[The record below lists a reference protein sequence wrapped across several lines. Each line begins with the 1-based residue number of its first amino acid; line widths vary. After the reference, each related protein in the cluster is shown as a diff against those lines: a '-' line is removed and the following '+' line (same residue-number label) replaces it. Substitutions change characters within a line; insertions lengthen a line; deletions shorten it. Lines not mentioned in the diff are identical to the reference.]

1 MGQTTPKD
9 GKPGT
14 TDQSPRW
21 EGPEETR
28 PRGYLPATDD
38 PERDCDAAG
47 ENLNDPDRRTMGDAF
62 AMREDDERMP
72 EEESPGVLPK
82 YTDPAF
88 SNAPAGSPVQ
98 SEPPVRSHAPRD
110 TEYEGHPDFSQDAA
124 ANKPP
129 KGIGNSE
136 SVDDDEEE
144 TRHSDGVEPD
154 RRTGR

>member
-1 MGQTTPKD
+1 MEPTTPRD

-28 PRGYLPATDD
+28 PHGYLPADDD
-38 PERDCDAAG
+38 PARDRDAAG

-62 AMREDDERMP
+62 TMRED
-72 EEESPGVLPK
+72 ESAGVLPE

-88 SNAPAGSPVQ
+88 SNAPAG
-98 SEPPVRSHAPRD
+98 PPPSKMPTRSHVPED
-110 TEYEGHPDFSQDAA
+110 TQYAGHPEFSQDAA
-124 ANKPP
+124 GNKPP

-136 SVDDDEEE
+136 AVDDDEEE
-144 TRHSDGVEPD
+144 TRHSDGVEPPT
-154 RRTGR
+154 RTGS

>member
-1 MGQTTPKD
+1 MEPTAPRD

-28 PRGYLPATDD
+28 PRGYLPAKDD
-38 PERDCDAAG
+38 PARDRDAAG

-82 YTDPAF
+82 FTDPAF
-88 SNAPAGSPVQ
+88 SNVHASSPPT
-98 SEPPVRSHAPRD
+98 ETPLRSHAPED
-110 TEYEGHPDFSQDAA
+110 TQYAGHPDFSQDAA

-136 SVDDDEEE
+136 AVEDDDEQ
-144 TRHSDGVEPD
+144 TRHSDGVEPPNRAD
-154 RRTGR
+154 T